1 MRSVLVSIV
10 LLLMSGFL
18 SAQPAEKKSAPVAA
32 PAKPVA
38 ALAWLVGG
46 VWTADASKM
55 GSGMQRIETRY
66 EWSDNGAYL
75 HFTTHFVSDNGTLK
89 AENVLFDRLWQHQD
103 LDVGVIPMRSVTNQG
118 LLDHQGKK
126 VFLVRARSRSGPLR
140 TAEHRLRLHLAPV
153 SAPGP
158 KQEFK
163 LANYR
168 LARSLRAAY
177 TCRLALGC
185 CRKRRL
191 RSNP

>member
-55 GSGMQRIETRY
+55 GSGLQRIETRY

-89 AENVLFDRLWQHQD
+89 AYAGSLYWDPEKKALAIWYMDAEGEITQGPMEWADDLLRVTFRGPDFSGKVADLKVDVTRKNNDHYHWAVSEKSGNSWQE
-103 LDVGVIPMRSVTNQG
+103 LGA
-118 LLDHQGKK
+118 LEY
-126 VFLVRARSRSGPLR
+126 LR
-140 TAEHRLRLHLAPV
+140 Q
-153 SAPGP
+153 SADSTQKP
-158 KQEFK
+158 
-163 LANYR
+163 
-168 LARSLRAAY
+168 S
-177 TCRLALGC
+177 
-185 CRKRRL
+185 
-191 RSNP
+191 